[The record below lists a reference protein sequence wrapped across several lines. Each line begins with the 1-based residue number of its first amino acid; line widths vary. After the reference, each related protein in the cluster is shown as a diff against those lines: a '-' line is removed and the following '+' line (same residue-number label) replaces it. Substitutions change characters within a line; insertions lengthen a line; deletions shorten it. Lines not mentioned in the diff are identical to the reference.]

1 MVGIGND
8 LHRLE
13 EGRTLIIGGVKLDSP
28 IGCVAHS
35 DGDVLLHSLIDALLG
50 AMALGDIGEWFPDSD
65 AQYKNVNSA
74 DLLKVV
80 LDEMHKRKYQISNID
95 SVVMLQ
101 KPKLSPYKQQIREN
115 IAILC
120 GVSPDRVNVKAKTG
134 EKIGIVGNSEG
145 IEALC
150 IVEINIREDN

>member
-13 EGRTLIIGGVKLDSP
+13 ERRPLIIGGVSIDSP

-35 DGDVLLHSLIDALLG
+35 DGDVLIHSLIDALLG
-50 AMALGDIGEWFPDSD
+50 AMSLGDIGEWFPDSD
-65 AQYKNVNSA
+65 AKYKNVNSV

-80 LDEMHKRKYQISNID
+80 LEEMHKRNYKISNID
-95 SVVMLQ
+95 SVIMLQ
-101 KPKLSPYKQQIREN
+101 KPKLSPYKQAIKEN
-115 IAILC
+115 IASLC
-120 GVSPDRVNVKAKTG
+120 GVPADRVNVKAKTG

-150 IVEINIREDN
+150 IVEISE

>member
-13 EGRTLIIGGVKLDSP
+13 VGRPLIIGGVSIDSP

-35 DGDVLLHSLIDALLG
+35 DGDVLIHSLIDALLG

-65 AQYKNVNSA
+65 AKYKNVNSV

-80 LDEMHKRKYQISNID
+80 LEEMHKRNYKISNID
-95 SVVMLQ
+95 SVIMLQ
-101 KPKLSPYKQQIREN
+101 KPKLSPYKQAIKEN
-115 IAILC
+115 IASLC
-120 GVSPDRVNVKAKTG
+120 GVPADRVNVKAKTG
-134 EKIGIVGNSEG
+134 EKIGIVGNSEA

-150 IVEINIREDN
+150 IVEISE

>member
-8 LHRLE
+8 LHRLA
-13 EGRTLIIGGVKLDSP
+13 EGRPLIIGGVEIDSP

-35 DGDVLLHSLIDALLG
+35 DGDVLIHSLIDALLG

-65 AQYKNVNSA
+65 AKYKNVNSA

-80 LDEMHKRKYQISNID
+80 LDEMHKRNYQISNID

-101 KPKLSPYKQQIREN
+101 KPKLSPYKQQIKEN
-115 IAILC
+115 IANLC
-120 GVSPDRVNVKAKTG
+120 GIYADRVNVKAKTG

-150 IVEINIREDN
+150 IVEINKCED

>member
-13 EGRTLIIGGVKLDSP
+13 EGRPLIIGGVSIDSP

-35 DGDVLLHSLIDALLG
+35 DGDVLIHSLIDALLG

-65 AQYKNVNSA
+65 AKYKNVNSA

-80 LDEMHKRKYQISNID
+80 LEEMHKRNYKISNID
-95 SVVMLQ
+95 SVIMLQ
-101 KPKLSPYKQQIREN
+101 KPKLSPYKQAIKEN
-115 IAILC
+115 IASLC
-120 GVSPDRVNVKAKTG
+120 GVPADRVNVKAKTG
-134 EKIGIVGNSEG
+134 EKIGIVGNSEA

-150 IVEINIREDN
+150 IVEISE

>member
-8 LHRLE
+8 LHRLA
-13 EGRTLIIGGVKLDSP
+13 EGRPLIIGGVEIDSP

-35 DGDVLLHSLIDALLG
+35 DGDVLIHSLIDALLG

-65 AQYKNVNSA
+65 AKYKNVNSA

-80 LDEMHKRKYQISNID
+80 LDEMHNRNYQIHNID

-101 KPKLSPYKQQIREN
+101 KPKLSPYKQEIKEN
-115 IAILC
+115 IANLC
-120 GVSPDRVNVKAKTG
+120 GISADRVNVKAKTG

-150 IVEINIREDN
+150 IVEINKREA